1 MAQGPR
7 LEGSLC
13 WRREVTCRMEA
24 QSTKQ
29 LCFIGLT
36 AEGQI
41 RGVMAMGPLTS
52 DPTPV
57 FTRVAR
63 ALADQLGYDL
73 PVLSLGMTG
82 DLREAVAAGSTMIRV
97 GTGLF
102 GPRPYPRQPCLET
115 TLPRDNTASRQRC
128 PARFSRLK
136 SGHCVAQSLLLYLVL
151 ATQAKPGEGVT
162 YPPGTVLLSC
172 PGEMGG
178 RCCILPRHG
187 SACVLSGSTCSDPHD

>member
-1 MAQGPR
+1 
-7 LEGSLC
+7 
-13 WRREVTCRMEA
+13 MEA

-52 DPTPV
+52 DPAPV
-57 FTRVAR
+57 FARVAR
-63 ALADQLGYDL
+63 AHSALADQLGHDL

-102 GPRPYPRQPCLET
+102 GPRP
-115 TLPRDNTASRQRC
+115 
-128 PARFSRLK
+128 
-136 SGHCVAQSLLLYLVL
+136 
-151 ATQAKPGEGVT
+151 
-162 YPPGTVLLSC
+162 
-172 PGEMGG
+172 
-178 RCCILPRHG
+178 
-187 SACVLSGSTCSDPHD
+187 